1 MIKGEVNTLHV
12 RCIASE
18 LTGVCHTAV
27 FLLQVAITF
36 VEILDTDVIS
46 ATSKH

>member
-18 LTGVCHTAV
+18 LTGACRA
-27 FLLQVAITF
+27 
-36 VEILDTDVIS
+36 S
-46 ATSKH
+46 AFRNNALAMQRRE